1 MYFKTIG
8 ININAL
14 IHSKE
19 IGKNYRIMNTKSQF
33 RIKFELLLL
42 GNNPM
47 FNYLDFLLSDHL
59 LFLSEWA

>member
-33 RIKFELLLL
+33 RIKFDLILLD
-42 GNNPM
+42 NNLI
-47 FNYLDFLLSDHL
+47 F
-59 LFLSEWA
+59 